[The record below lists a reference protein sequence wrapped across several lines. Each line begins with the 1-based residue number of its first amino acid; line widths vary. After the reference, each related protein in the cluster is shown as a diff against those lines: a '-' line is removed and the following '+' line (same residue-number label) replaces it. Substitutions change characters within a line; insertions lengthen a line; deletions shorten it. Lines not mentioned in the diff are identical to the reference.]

1 MRRAALYT
9 VRRAAFYTVRRAA
22 CGVVYRA
29 ACGVVY
35 RAARAARRDACVN
48 QNVLLHVLV
57 LVLISAWNN
66 VNNKKDFEQ

>member
-1 MRRAALYT
+1 MRRFIPCGERRAALYT
-9 VRRAAFYTVRRAA
+9 VRRAALYTVR
-22 CGVVYRA
+22 
-29 ACGVVY
+29 
-35 RAARAARRDACVN
+35 RAARRDACVN

>member
-9 VRRAAFYTVRRAA
+9 VRRAALYTVRRAA
-22 CGVVYRA
+22 LYTVR
-29 ACGVVY
+29 
-35 RAARAARRDACVN
+35 RAARRDACVN

>member
-9 VRRAAFYTVRRAA
+9 VRRAALYTVRRAA
-22 CGVVYRA
+22 LYT
-29 ACGVVY
+29 